1 MPNATASARPNSLVW
16 IFDAFERDASYL
28 RKKMFGCD
36 AAYVDGRL
44 CLVVADRDAPWDGL
58 LVCTAQ
64 DQHAAL
70 VAEIPALRAH
80 PVLGKWLYV
89 PQSDPAFED
98 AVQAITLLV
107 RNRDSRIGVEPRPRK
122 PRKRSVAAER

>member
-70 VAEIPALRAH
+70 VAEIPVLRAH